1 MQVHKIAP
9 ATEIVQAKEQQSRGY
24 SSWWT
29 WRRSGSG
36 VKLETD
42 KTPSKE
48 RSEADLATGDKS
60 TEPNHVATQVAGSD
74 TSSDAKAT
82 LQNGTDN
89 VLDLSDDGQ
98 SGELY
103 RKSLRL
109 TTSQIVR
116 FIWNICCY
124 VFLTINFFDY
134 RKASTSRTAWTKYRS
149 AWQPLTRA
157 HRVASAICSGGDTT
171 TKWWYQILMERS
183 PSRTSSVTSCRW
195 SVETGRKSV
204 LLSCSPRLK
213 RMATNCCIFQ
223 REPLASLE
231 WVIYWMIMQ

>member
-48 RSEADLATGDKS
+48 LADADLVAGEKG
-60 TEPNHVATQVAGSD
+60 TEPNHVATQACGSD
-74 TSSDAKAT
+74 TSSDAKPN
-82 LQNGTDN
+82 LPNGSDN

-116 FIWNICCY
+116 YTHI
-124 VFLTINFFDY
+124 FLI
-134 RKASTSRTAWTKYRS
+134 
-149 AWQPLTRA
+149 
-157 HRVASAICSGGDTT
+157 
-171 TKWWYQILMERS
+171 
-183 PSRTSSVTSCRW
+183 
-195 SVETGRKSV
+195 
-204 LLSCSPRLK
+204 
-213 RMATNCCIFQ
+213 
-223 REPLASLE
+223 
-231 WVIYWMIMQ
+231 

>member
-48 RSEADLATGDKS
+48 HADSDLTSGDKGIDQ
-60 TEPNHVATQVAGSD
+60 NHVGTQVAGSD
-74 TSSDAKAT
+74 TSSDAKPPK
-82 LQNGTDN
+82 LTDN

-116 FIWNICCY
+116 
-124 VFLTINFFDY
+124 
-134 RKASTSRTAWTKYRS
+134 
-149 AWQPLTRA
+149 
-157 HRVASAICSGGDTT
+157 
-171 TKWWYQILMERS
+171 
-183 PSRTSSVTSCRW
+183 
-195 SVETGRKSV
+195 
-204 LLSCSPRLK
+204 
-213 RMATNCCIFQ
+213 
-223 REPLASLE
+223 
-231 WVIYWMIMQ
+231 